1 MHKRERLGT
10 GRLDGKRG
18 LLKVCNEKDNAMQL
32 GLGSYAYRW
41 SIGIKDQ
48 VPETPMT
55 PFDVLE
61 EAEKLG
67 LKLIQYA
74 DNMPLDALSDAEL
87 QRLADLAKARGITLE
102 VGTQCFNAEQV
113 SQYLG
118 ICRVIDSKIMR
129 VALDAEDALVPVEE
143 LAEQLRPLVEDA
155 KSAGIRI
162 AIENHF
168 NYPSPRMVELLKT
181 VDDPALGVCLD
192 VANSICAKE
201 WPEETITMLA
211 PYAINLHLKDYVIE
225 PDPYGVGFRIRGV
238 PLGEGRADIPWILD
252 QLEHCAD
259 GLSVI
264 VEHWLPLGESL
275 EETIALEQPWLERTV
290 AAGKKFIEGR

>member
-1 MHKRERLGT
+1 MR
-10 GRLDGKRG
+10 
-18 LLKVCNEKDNAMQL
+18 L

-41 SIGIKDQ
+41 NIGIKDQ
-48 VPETPMT
+48 VPANPMT

-61 EAEKLG
+61 AAEKLG
-67 LKLIQYA
+67 LDLIQYA
-74 DNMPLDALSDAEL
+74 DNMPLDALSAEEL
-87 QRLADLAKARGITLE
+87 ERLAALAREKGITLE

-113 SQYLG
+113 AQYIG
-118 ICRVIDSKIMR
+118 ICKVISSKILR
-129 VALDAEDALVPVEE
+129 VALDAADAGIPVAD

-155 KSAGIRI
+155 KAEGIRI

-168 NYPSPRMVELLKT
+168 NYPSPRMVELLKA
-181 VDDPALGVCLD
+181 VNDPALGVCLD

-252 QLEHCAD
+252 QLAHCD
-259 GLSVI
+259 RDMSVI
-264 VEHWLPLGESL
+264 VEHWLPLGNSL
-275 EETIALEQPWLERTV
+275 AEAMAQEQPWLERTV
-290 AAGKKFIEGR
+290 AAGRKFIEGR

>member
-1 MHKRERLGT
+1 MR
-10 GRLDGKRG
+10 
-18 LLKVCNEKDNAMQL
+18 L

-41 SIGIKDQ
+41 NIGIKDQ
-48 VPETPMT
+48 VPANPMT

-61 EAEKLG
+61 AAEKMG
-67 LKLIQYA
+67 LDLIQYA
-74 DNMPLDALSDAEL
+74 DNMPLELLSEADL
-87 QRLADLAKARGITLE
+87 QKLADLAKEKGITLE

-113 SQYLG
+113 ARYIE
-118 ICRVIDSKIMR
+118 ICKVISSKILR
-129 VALDAEDALVPVEE
+129 VALDAADAEIPVPE

-155 KSAGIRI
+155 KAAGIRI

-181 VDDPALGVCLD
+181 VNDPALGVCLD

-211 PYAINLHLKDYVIE
+211 PYTINLHLKDYVIE

-252 QLEHCAD
+252 QLAHCD
-259 GLSVI
+259 KDMSVI
-264 VEHWLPLGESL
+264 VEHWLPLGNSL
-275 EETIALEQPWLERTV
+275 EEAMAQEQPWLDRTV
-290 AAGKKFIEGR
+290 AAGRKFIEGR